1 MAALS
6 IGAVPGSAPDP
17 TAGALIEIR
26 EGARVRAKA
35 LTQTKTQAQAK
46 TLGPDDVIFSGI
58 SLSLQPGDRL
68 AVFSTARADAAAL
81 VDCISGVQP
90 LDAGTLVH
98 NASVSW
104 PLGSDDTF
112 NRNLSG
118 YLNALFAAEVYS
130 PLGYVAENLQLIQ
143 ELTGVEE
150 DTFHLPLSA
159 WSSAQRELLK
169 LAVGLAFDF
178 DVAVVGRVNHAWDHR
193 SLYPLAVRIREV
205 FERRIQDRAMVV
217 LGYEQEALAMDYC
230 NRAILLQNGAII
242 HEGTPQDCSQLALET
257 ILQMKTDR
265 RQRVRNRAARLLA
278 AASESASQV
287 ADSEDDL
294 IDDPSGVNILDQ
306 SEQLSPANPVDA
318 VKQTARASKP
328 APTPARV
335 PDWPLQDPPS
345 R

>member
-1 MAALS
+1 MAVLS
-6 IGAVPGSAPDP
+6 IDAVSGSVPDP
-17 TAGALIEIR
+17 TADPLIEIR
-26 EGARVRAKA
+26 DGARVKAKA

-46 TLGPDDVIFSGI
+46 ALSSEDVIFSGI

-143 ELTGVEE
+143 ELTGVDE

-193 SLYPLAVRIREV
+193 SLYPLAVRLREV

-230 NRAILLQNGAII
+230 NRAILLQNGVVI

-257 ILQMKTDR
+257 ILQMKSDR

-278 AASESASQV
+278 AANESTNGAAAQV
-287 ADSEDDL
+287 ADEEDSQTQIEIQLQDGA
-294 IDDPSGVNILDQ
+294 PSVVV
-306 SEQLSPANPVDA
+306 PVHDSA
-318 VKQTARASKP
+318 P
-328 APTPARV
+328 APRPE
-335 PDWPLQDPPS
+335 WPLRSMPG
-345 R
+345 RFRF

>member
-6 IGAVPGSAPDP
+6 ISAVPGGAPDSTTP
-17 TAGALIEIR
+17 SLIEIR
-26 EGARVRAKA
+26 EGVRVKSKV
-35 LTQTKTQAQAK
+35 LAQSK
-46 TLGPDDVIFSGI
+46 GLSPDDVIFSGI

-104 PLGSDDTF
+104 PLGSDETF

-143 ELTGVEE
+143 ELTGVDEE
-150 DTFHLPLSA
+150 TFHLPLSA

-178 DVAVVGRVNHAWDHR
+178 DVSVVGRVNHVWDHR
-193 SLYPLAVRIREV
+193 SLYPLAVRIRKV
-205 FERRIQDRAMVV
+205 FESRIQDRAMVV
-217 LGYEQEALAMDYC
+217 LGYEQEALATDYC
-230 NRAILLQNGAII
+230 NRAIFLQNGAII

-278 AASESASQV
+278 AASESASQ
-287 ADSEDDL
+287 AANSEDDL
-294 IDDPSGVNILDQ
+294 IDDLGGEGMLDQ
-306 SEQLSPANPVDA
+306 PEQLAPAHPVDA

-328 APTPARV
+328 GPTSAPV
-335 PDWPLQDPPS
+335 PDRPLHDASS
-345 R
+345 RSLS

>member
-6 IGAVPGSAPDP
+6 IGAIPGSAPDP
-17 TAGALIEIR
+17 TAGSLIEIR
-26 EGARVRAKA
+26 EGARVKAKVLAQSKA
-35 LTQTKTQAQAK
+35 LS
-46 TLGPDDVIFSGI
+46 PDDVIFSGI

-130 PLGYVAENLQLIQ
+130 PLGYVDENLQLIQ
-143 ELTGVEE
+143 ELTGVDE

-178 DVAVVGRVNHAWDHR
+178 DVSVVGRVNHAWDHR

-217 LGYEQEALAMDYC
+217 LGYEQEALAIDYC

-278 AASESASQV
+278 AASESASQ
-287 ADSEDDL
+287 ADDSEDDL
-294 IDDPSGVNILDQ
+294 IDDLGGESMLDQ
-306 SEQLSPANPVDA
+306 PEQPSPANPVDA
-318 VKQTARASKP
+318 VKQTARALKP
-328 APTPARV
+328 APTPPPL
-335 PDWPLQDPPS
+335 PDWPLHDAPS